1 MNEPTVSDAASVE
14 RLVGQIADEFTERL
28 NRGEHPDIEDYI
40 GSYPEVA
47 AILRQVLPALR
58 LIRVPGAASISTDPP
73 ASPTA
78 PELGSLGDFQIIREI
93 GRGGMGIVYEAV
105 QISLGRR
112 VALKVLP
119 FAAALDARQ
128 LQRFRNEAQA
138 AGSLHHTNIVPVY
151 GVGTE
156 RGVHYYAMQFIEGQ
170 TLAALIADLRRLE
183 GRHGKTF
190 EAVSELES
198 DRRPAPGSDSPPV
211 PPTTPHLPT
220 PVAGETIRPAG
231 AGTTRGSSKSADYF
245 RMVAR
250 LGIEAAEALE
260 HAHQLGIIHRDI
272 KPANLLVD
280 GQGHLWITDFG
291 LAHCQSQA
299 GLTMSGDLLG
309 TLRYMSPEQAL
320 AKRVGLDH
328 RTDLYSLA
336 VTLYELLALEPAF
349 PGRDRQELLRQIAF
363 EEAPA
368 IRHGNRAVPAELET
382 IVRKAMEKSPADRY
396 ATAQEFADD
405 LRRFLEDRAIRA
417 RRPTLVQ
424 RLRKWGRRHPGV
436 VLTAGL
442 AAVLLAL
449 VVLVALT
456 ASNFLIRREQA
467 QTEKANRLLAR
478 NLYYQT
484 IDSAERE
491 HSTGHVGR
499 AEELLND
506 EAKCP
511 PSLRGWEW
519 HYLKRRRYGSRPVL
533 RHPGH
538 INCLALSPDG
548 RILVASGTD
557 GQVSLWD
564 PERWELVRR
573 LPVHPDHVHRV
584 AFHPDSRQLAT
595 GCWDGRVRVWDG
607 RTGRLLRTLA
617 DGEEGV
623 FGLAWSPDG
632 RWLVAGTDKVTIWDA
647 ESGERLRTLP
657 GHPTGTQGIAFSP
670 DSRRLAVTCGDKV
683 VRVWDTTTWAEV
695 VTLRPHASEA
705 MSLAFSPDGRQLV
718 AACGQ
723 GFMSG
728 DEGEVRLW
736 DLDTGRTVYSLHA
749 HMCGAF
755 AVAFSPDGR
764 YLASGGSEDATVQL
778 WDTTTGQA
786 TLALR
791 GHRDAIWGLAFSRDG
806 GHLYSA
812 GADQTIRDWD
822 ARTLADDTA
831 TELRTFR
838 GHTGRVTSVAF
849 SPDQKR
855 LVSGGMDRSV
865 HVWDV
870 LTGQPI
876 RELTGFPGSVL
887 SVAFH
892 RDGSWLVSACYD
904 AQGEVQLWDAHSWQP
919 LRTFGYPDWGHS
931 VGAAFDPDGHLLG
944 NLDDQVLL
952 WDVTTGL
959 SLHTL
964 VGARSN
970 MSALA
975 VGPRGWVACSEVNGT
990 VKLWH
995 LPPAWQTA
1003 RLTGLVAPEA
1013 GLARLGLALGA
1024 TFVFPERTL
1033 HAHDTRAMGVAFHP
1047 DGRELATGGLDSLI
1061 KFWDPE
1067 TGTETRAPLTGH
1079 RGGIYSLAYRPD
1091 GGLLASGGQDAVIR
1105 LWDTRSGEVVR
1116 TLHGHTDSIYA
1127 LAFSADGRYL
1137 ASGGLDHTVKLWDVD
1152 VGPDHRPE
1160 ARRAALP
1167 TEPIYLT
1174 SVSTGSALRTNRL
1187 LKGGW

>member
-1 MNEPTVSDAASVE
+1 MNEPTVSDAAAVE

-28 NRGEHPDIEDYI
+28 NQGEQPDVEDYARRH
-40 GSYPEVA
+40 PEIAGV
-47 AILRQVLPALR
+47 LRQVLPALR
-58 LIRVPGAASISTDPP
+58 LIRVPGAASLGADTLP
-73 ASPTA
+73 APA
-78 PELGSLGDFQIIREI
+78 EPELGSLGDFQIVREV

-156 RGVHYYAMQFIEGQ
+156 RGVHYYAMQFIEGH

-183 GRHGKTF
+183 GRNG
-190 EAVSELES
+190 EVAQADSRLLS
-198 DRRPAPGSDSPPV
+198 GSSPAPIDEPPRDQ
-211 PPTTPHLPT
+211 PTTPYQPT
-220 PVAGETIRPAG
+220 PLAAETIRPAG
-231 AGTTRGSSKSADYF
+231 TGTTRGSSKSADYF
-245 RMVAR
+245 RTVAR
-250 LGIEAAEALE
+250 LGIQAAEALE

-272 KPANLLVD
+272 KPANLLMD
-280 GQGHLWITDFG
+280 DRGHLWVTDFG

-320 AKRVGLDH
+320 AKRVGLDA

-336 VTLYELLALEPAF
+336 VTLYELVALEPAF
-349 PGRDRQELLRQIAF
+349 RGNDRQELLRQIAF
-363 EEAPA
+363 EEAPP
-368 IRHGNRAVPAELET
+368 IRHWNRAVPAELDT
-382 IVRKAMEKSPADRY
+382 IIRKAMEKSPADRY
-396 ATAQEFADD
+396 ATAQELADD

-442 AAVLLAL
+442 AVVLLAL
-449 VVLVALT
+449 VVLVALI

-467 QTEKANRLLAR
+467 QTDKANQLLAR

-484 IDSAERE
+484 VGSAERE

-511 PSLRGWEW
+511 PALRGWEW
-519 HYLKRRRYGSRPVL
+519 HYLKRLRYGSRPPL

-538 INCLALSPDG
+538 IFGLALSPDG
-548 RILVASGTD
+548 RVLVAAGTD

-564 PERWELVRR
+564 PERWELLRR
-573 LPVHPDHVHRV
+573 LPVHPDQVHRV
-584 AFHPDSRQLAT
+584 AFRPDGRQLAT
-595 GCWDGRVRVWDG
+595 GCWDGQVRLWDVHAG
-607 RTGRLLRTLA
+607 QLLRTLGEGE
-617 DGEEGV
+617 DGI
-623 FGLAWSPDG
+623 FSLAWSPDG
-632 RWLVAGTDKVTIWDA
+632 RSLAAATDKVTVWDI
-647 ESGERLRTLP
+647 EGGERLRTLP

-670 DSRRLAVTCGDKV
+670 DGRQLAVASGDRR
-683 VRVWDTTTWAEV
+683 VRLWDTTTWTEV
-695 VTLRPHASEA
+695 AALGPHAAEA
-705 MSLAFSPDGRQLV
+705 MSLAFSPDGRQLAV
-718 AACGQ
+718 ACGQ

-749 HMCGAF
+749 HTGGAF

-764 YLASGGSEDATVQL
+764 YLASGGTEDATIQL
-778 WDTTTGQA
+778 WDVTTGEG

-806 GHLYSA
+806 WHLYSA

-822 ARTLADDTA
+822 ARPLADDTA

-838 GHTGRVTSVAF
+838 GHTKRVASVAF

-865 HVWDV
+865 RVWDV
-870 LTGQPI
+870 LTGRPVH
-876 RELTGFPGSVL
+876 ELTGLPAGVL
-887 SVAFH
+887 GVAFH
-892 RDGSWLVSACYD
+892 QDGTLLASACYFE
-904 AQGEVQLWDAHSWQP
+904 QGEVRLWDARSWNS
-919 LRTFGYPDWGHS
+919 LRTFAYSDCGGS
-931 VGAAFDPDGHLLG
+931 VGAAFDDEDRLVGILG
-944 NLDDQVLL
+944 DQVLV
-952 WDVTTGL
+952 WDVTNGL
-959 SLHTL
+959 SVHTL
-964 VGARSN
+964 VGARSS
-970 MSALA
+970 MSSLA
-975 VGPRGWVACSEVNGT
+975 VGPGGRVACGEVNGT
-990 VKLWH
+990 VRLWR
-995 LPPAWQTA
+995 LRPALQIPA
-1003 RLTGLVAPEA
+1003 LA
-1013 GLARLGLALGA
+1013 GLLAPQPGLMRLGPAFGA
-1024 TFVFPERTL
+1024 TFVLPERTI
-1033 HAHDTRAMGVAFHP
+1033 HAHETRAMCVALRP
-1047 DGRELATGGLDSLI
+1047 DGRQLATGGLDGLI
-1061 KFWDPE
+1061 KLWDPQ
-1067 TGTETRAPLTGH
+1067 TGAADRAPLAGH

-1091 GGLLASGGQDAVIR
+1091 GRLLASGGQDAVIR
-1105 LWDTRSGEVVR
+1105 LWDTRSGKVVR
-1116 TLHGHTDSIYA
+1116 TLHGHADSIYA

-1137 ASGGLDHTVKLWDVD
+1137 ASGGLDHTVKLWDAD
-1152 VGPDHRPE
+1152 VATERLP
-1160 ARRAALP
+1160 AALRAAPPAEAASP
-1167 TEPIYLT
+1167 TT
-1174 SVSTGSALRTNRL
+1174 VSAGSLARHLRSG
-1187 LKGGW
+1187 KGDW